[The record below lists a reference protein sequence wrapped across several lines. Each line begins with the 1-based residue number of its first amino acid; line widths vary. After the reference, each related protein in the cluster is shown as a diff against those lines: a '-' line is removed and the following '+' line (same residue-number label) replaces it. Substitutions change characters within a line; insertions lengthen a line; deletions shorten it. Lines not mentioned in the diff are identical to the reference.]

1 MAESENEN
9 VDYLKSTLAR
19 AVETHSDETIQSL
32 NKNETLF
39 YLCDVFGVE
48 PPEAH
53 PSEHNGTVPRSLS
66 QQFARIMGDYVG
78 RNGTDALKS
87 IEEIEGGAEE
97 SDGDAEESDE

>member
-1 MAESENEN
+1 MAESESPD

-19 AVETHSDETIQSL
+19 AVETHSDEVIQSL

-39 YLCDVFGVE
+39 YLCYVFDVE

-66 QQFARIMGDYVG
+66 QQFARIMGDYVNRTG
-78 RNGTDALKS
+78 GDALKS
-87 IEEIEGGAEE
+87 VEAIESDGESSGESDGEE
-97 SDGDAEESDE
+97 SD